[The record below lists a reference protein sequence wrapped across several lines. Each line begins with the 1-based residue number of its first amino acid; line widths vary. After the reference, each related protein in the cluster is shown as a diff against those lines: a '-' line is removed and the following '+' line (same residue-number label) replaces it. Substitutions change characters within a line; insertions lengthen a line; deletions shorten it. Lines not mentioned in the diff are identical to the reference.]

1 MKVLKASLCVT
12 VLLLLLITANT
23 IWAAATDN
31 HTVTVTVSAINELA
45 IVGGN
50 VTLTINTATAGSNPD
65 NQTDATT
72 SDLLWTTNEASKKI
86 TILSNILA
94 ASANFTLTA
103 EATGISGG
111 TATAA
116 QTPTTTAAD
125 FITGVATTIGTCD
138 LSYVG
143 SATAA
148 EGTGSDAH
156 TITYTLTAV

>member
-1 MKVLKASLCVT
+1 MKVLKTSFCVI
-12 VLLLLLITANT
+12 VLLFLFVSAGIILASN
-23 IWAAATDN
+23 TDN
-31 HTVTVTVSAINELA
+31 HTVTVTVTAINELE
-45 IVGGN
+45 IIGGN
-50 VTLTINTATAGSNPD
+50 ITLTINTATAGSNPD
-65 NQTDATT
+65 DQTDSTT
-72 SDLLWTTNEASKKI
+72 ADLNWTTNEASKKI

-103 EATGISGG
+103 EATSISGG
-111 TATAA
+111 TATAP

-138 LSYVG
+138 LTYVG